1 MLTIDLPTILF
12 QIFNFLLLT
21 VALYFLLFRS
31 VVRNVRERARKKEQL
46 IHDVEKTK
54 AESEKTLAE
63 YEQKLA
69 EVNKDIDQIIK
80 KAEEIVEDE
89 RKQAIADIELEANRI
104 LGEAQAEV
112 ENREKISLEQFYD
125 QVVDQVMAIS
135 QSVIS
140 KTVNVDIHNLLI
152 QQMADEMWRLGRE
165 DLQRVASIRNSLR
178 ERVPIV
184 HVDTAMPLTPD
195 QQGLL
200 VRTFSALADRTIKME
215 IHEDKGLGA
224 GCHIRIGDLAVD
236 NSTTG
241 QVQKLRDSAM
251 ADLRKKLDI

>member
-1 MLTIDLPTILF
+1 MLTIDIPTILF
-12 QIFNFLLLT
+12 QIFNFLVLA

-46 IHDVEKTK
+46 IQDVEKTK
-54 AESEKTLAE
+54 ADTEKTLVA
-63 YEQKLA
+63 YQQKLA
-69 EVNKDIDQIIK
+69 DVDKEIDQIIK
-80 KAEEIVEDE
+80 KAEQTVEDE
-89 RKQAIADIELEANRI
+89 RKQAISDIELEANRI

-125 QVVDQVMAIS
+125 QVVDQIMSVS

-140 KTVNVDIHNLLI
+140 KTVTVEIHNQLI
-152 QQMADEMWRLGRE
+152 QQMADEIWRMGRE

-178 ERVPIV
+178 ERIPIV
-184 HVDTAMPLTPD
+184 HVDTAMPLTAD

-200 VRTFSALADRTIKME
+200 VRTFSALADRTIKTE

-224 GCHIRIGDLAVD
+224 GCHVRIGDLVVD
-236 NSTTG
+236 NTTTA
-241 QVQKLRDSAM
+241 QVQKLRDSAT
-251 ADLRKKLDI
+251 AELRKKLEM